1 MPLAVAE
8 VAVFG
13 VPEAQWGETP
23 VAADNER
30 VEAGF
35 QKLSGVLVLDELPR
49 NVAGKTLRRELREMV
64 TSGEAGR

>member
-1 MPLAVAE
+1 V
-8 VAVFG
+8 
-13 VPEAQWGETP
+13 GETP

>member
-8 VAVFG
+8 VAVFR
-13 VPEAQWGETP
+13 VPEAQWGTP